1 MKYIEVTGWGNKR
14 KHLIPLNKIIDF
26 NFEGDYTTITLTS
39 GKSINATESESTIR
53 EMLSY
58 HNANVVNE
66 ETIRTFY
73 EGLAEFQAE
82 QEPPYYYE
90 GDDELPF

>member
-1 MKYIEVTGWGNKR
+1 MKYIEVNSWGNER
-14 KHLIPLNKIIDF
+14 KHLIPLDKIVDF
-26 NFEGDYTTITLTS
+26 DFTEKFTTITLTS
-39 GKSINATESESTIR
+39 SKSINIIESESTIK

-58 HNANVVNE
+58 HNANLVNE
-66 ETIRTFY
+66 ENIRTFY

-90 GDDELPF
+90 EDDELPF

>member
-1 MKYIEVTGWGNKR
+1 MKYIEVNSWGNGR
-14 KHLIPLNKIIDF
+14 KHLIPLDKIVDF
-26 NFEGDYTTITLTS
+26 DFTEEFTTITLTS
-39 GKSINATESESTIR
+39 GKSINAKESESTIR

-58 HNANVVNE
+58 HNANLVNE
-66 ETIRTFY
+66 ENIRTFY